1 MCNKLFFLMMIINI
15 HVSSVYAQC
24 NVFYHSE
31 INKLD
36 SICSNSGANVQ
47 ITNNRT
53 RIFLWLL
60 SNSDTKFKYDL
71 SFIPDEPLVIKK
83 AKLQKIIA
91 HLKKKQ
97 YVLPKRINSIAKRK
111 LGNSCEIKELPK
123 SKELADSWLA
133 SIHFLNPDYGFFN
146 FKSLCE
152 HYINE
157 IKCNSIDNDYY
168 KLTSSD
174 AHVFIGVISLIVND
188 KYTVQSWKPEYWR
201 IKKAEFERLI
211 TWCTNNYSNADAWKV
226 FYNTYC
232 ECILST
238 YLYLK

>member
-1 MCNKLFFLMMIINI
+1 MRYYLFLLMMIVNI

-24 NVFYHSE
+24 DVFYHSE
-31 INKLD
+31 INRLD
-36 SICSNSGANVQ
+36 SICSNSEANVQ

-71 SFIPDEPLVIKK
+71 SFTPDEPLVIKK
-83 AKLQKIIA
+83 EKLQNIIS
-91 HLKKKQ
+91 HLKKEQ
-97 YVLPKRINSIAKRK
+97 DVLPKSMNSIAKKK
-111 LGNSCEIKELPK
+111 LGNSYEIKELPK
-123 SKELADSWLA
+123 NEDLADSWLA
-133 SIHFLNPDYGFFN
+133 SIHLLNPDYGFFD

-152 HYINE
+152 HYIKV
-157 IKCNSIDNDYY
+157 IKSHSIDNNYY

-174 AHVFIGVISLIVND
+174 AHVFVGVISLIVND
-188 KYTVQSWKPEYWR
+188 KITEQSWRPEYWR
-201 IKKAEFERLI
+201 INKIELERLI

-238 YLYLK
+238 YLYHK

>member
-1 MCNKLFFLMMIINI
+1 MRYNLFLLMMIINI

-24 NVFYHSE
+24 DVFYHSE
-31 INKLD
+31 INRLD
-36 SICSNSGANVQ
+36 SICSNSETNVQ

-71 SFIPDEPLVIKK
+71 SFIPDKPLVIKK
-83 AKLQKIIA
+83 EKLQNIIS
-91 HLKKKQ
+91 HLKKEQ
-97 YVLPKRINSIAKRK
+97 DVLPKSMNSIAKKK
-111 LGNSCEIKELPK
+111 LGNSYEIKELPK
-123 SKELADSWLA
+123 NEDLADSWLA
-133 SIHFLNPDYGFFN
+133 SIHLLNPDYGFFD

-152 HYINE
+152 HYIKV

-174 AHVFIGVISLIVND
+174 AHVFVGVISFIVND
-188 KYTVQSWKPEYWR
+188 KYTEQSWKPEYWR
-201 IKKAEFERLI
+201 INKIELERLI

-238 YLYLK
+238 YLYHK